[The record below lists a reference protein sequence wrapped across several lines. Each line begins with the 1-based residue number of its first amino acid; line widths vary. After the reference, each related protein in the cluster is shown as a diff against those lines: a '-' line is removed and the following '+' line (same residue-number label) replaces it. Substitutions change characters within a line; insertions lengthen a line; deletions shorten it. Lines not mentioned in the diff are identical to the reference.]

1 MRLVIG
7 AQSTSLFYKATLA
20 GWLFVLDEYLCIQ
33 MSTPL
38 KDHIQKFIALSKEDY
53 DVVASFFQPLTV
65 KKKQNLLEEGQIC
78 RHHYFVEKGIL
89 RLFYI
94 NEKGVEHTTQFALE
108 NWWLTDH
115 MSYQNQQPSAFN
127 IQAVETANVLAIG
140 LEEQA
145 RLLQQVPA
153 MEKYFRIIYQKA
165 YAANQFRIKYIYDLS
180 SEESYDNFAAK
191 NPGFVQRIPQYLLAS
206 YLGFTPEYLSELRRK
221 KMG

>member
-1 MRLVIG
+1 
-7 AQSTSLFYKATLA
+7 
-20 GWLFVLDEYLCIQ
+20 

>member
-1 MRLVIG
+1 
-7 AQSTSLFYKATLA
+7 
-20 GWLFVLDEYLCIQ
+20 

-127 IQAVETANVLAIG
+127 IQAVETADVLAIG